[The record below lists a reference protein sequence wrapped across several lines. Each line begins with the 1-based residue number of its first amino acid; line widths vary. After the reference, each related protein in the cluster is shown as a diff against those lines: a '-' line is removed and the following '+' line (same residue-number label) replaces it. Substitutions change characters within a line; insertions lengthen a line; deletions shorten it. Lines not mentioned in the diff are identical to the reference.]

1 MSPYYSRK
9 IGMNCYSKADIC
21 FFKCLQLYQLQ
32 HNCIHRLHIMWQ
44 NFLLSWFKL
53 LIRGVISRFQY
64 IFSVSLSASKGK
76 MADVPY
82 YVRSCLQS
90 GKLALL
96 AILVSGGIVLQIL
109 VFNALKGLQ
118 LVNFCNFNLVKY
130 FSHFFWLFDN
140 SIGLCFIQQLVA
152 NVDRYLNVT
161 FLCLNVYFCFLKIH
175 HFIALLLAW
184 RFKGSFKRFL
194 VIV

>member
-1 MSPYYSRK
+1 M
-9 IGMNCYSKADIC
+9 
-21 FFKCLQLYQLQ
+21 YQLQ

-44 NFLLSWFKL
+44 HFLLSWFKL
-53 LIRGVISRFQY
+53 LLRGVISST
-64 IFSVSLSASKGK
+64 FSVSLFSSSKGK

-109 VFNALKGLQ
+109 VFSHTMLSKASSSLTFSI
-118 LVNFCNFNLVKY
+118 LVLLNTVAI
-130 FSHFFWLFDN
+130 FFWLFDN
-140 SIGLCFIQQLVA
+140 SLGLCFIQQLVA

-161 FLCLNVYFCFLKIH
+161 FLCLNVYFV
-175 HFIALLLAW
+175 
-184 RFKGSFKRFL
+184 S
-194 VIV
+194 